1 LVYHFVHPHTH
12 KKCKTLQALIG
23 KGGGATVQLK
33 YYRFWFVVLFSHRYS
48 SARDEISPA
57 HPLEQVLTSHA
68 VREEAL
74 RMQILRDAQGSGVP
88 LRMQME
94 RSIVSRVQRL
104 PPLQSSMIAL
114 ETLTG
119 MNTRLA
125 PEDIF
130 NPPSEALVT
139 VDTHSAM
146 QRKLNMN

>member
-1 LVYHFVHPHTH
+1 MEMEGGRGGVTNISDKSGTTSYGVQD
-12 KKCKTLQALIG
+12 TLRYG
-23 KGGGATVQLK
+23 
-33 YYRFWFVVLFSHRYS
+33 YS

-57 HPLEQVLTSHA
+57 HPLEHVLASHA

-139 VDTHSAM
+139 VNTHSAM